1 MVENLS
7 PNNPESSSSDDDDT
21 DPKSK
26 SKKKAIGAF
35 AVVAKPSAKVNPK
48 REGLWSFTK
57 SNEAKSDD
65 QTADK
70 IDFFKKL
77 QSPDTQK
84 ELEAIKSK
92 TEQQLEPDEIASA
105 VQQLAAARLAEVA
118 ADPNYSEATVE
129 DDAVQ
134 AYLEAA
140 ADSGDIEEAF
150 TEVAATLEQPAEQS
164 EGIDKPADNEAVL
177 IDPSKISEGEI
188 NLHHENADD
197 EEAPAVNPTTTTNRS
212 ASKPTQAPTPPSQ
225 PANSGAN
232 LPPLPPVGRTS
243 APQPPFS
250 SRGGAPF
257 NTINVAPTAVQFASN
272 PNTISTATAA
282 TNERRALGNG
292 LIVGGIVG
300 YLYGRRRGRIKT
312 EKRLAPVRKSLERQV
327 KSLQT
332 ELLYKEEVIRAK
344 VRGVEAPL
352 LPKVSTAGTESAAAK
367 SRPEASAA
375 SAAKSNESAARIY
388 ETIFEPHIAKP
399 EDIGHVMVAATT
411 NPERSIS
418 TKPAKMTKAEELSAG
433 KQAETMNRSELLG
446 LSEKIAVDGTTLR
459 QIYETQLISEKGM
472 RRIVAEHLRGGNV
485 AKALRRELVERQIDF
500 ERDPI
505 LRDKN
510 HGGGSDG
517 GGKSALGA
525 MLVKAGVSQPD
536 DAEVIGSKVSKKKKT
551 QTSQTDQSVA
561 PKSTVADVSL
571 IVLISVLLLIIII
584 VLMRGY

>member
-48 REGLWSFTK
+48 REGLWSFAN

-77 QSPDTQK
+77 QSSDTQK
-84 ELEAIKSK
+84 DLEAIKSK

-118 ADPNYSEATVE
+118 ADPDHSESSAE

-140 ADSGDIEEAF
+140 ADSGDVEEAF
-150 TEVAATLEQPAEQS
+150 TEVATTLEQLAEQS
-164 EGIDKPADNEAVL
+164 EVIDKPAANETVL

-188 NLHHENADD
+188 NLRHENADD
-197 EEAPAVNPTTTTNRS
+197 EEEAPAVNPIATTNRS
-212 ASKPTQAPTPPSQ
+212 ASKPTQAPTPSSQ
-225 PANSGAN
+225 SANSGAN
-232 LPPLPPVGRTS
+232 LPPLPPVGSTS
-243 APQPPFS
+243 TPQPPFS
-250 SRGGAPF
+250 SRGGVPF
-257 NTINVAPTAVQFASN
+257 NTVNVAPTAVQSVGN
-272 PNTISTATAA
+272 PNTISTATAVA
-282 TNERRALGNG
+282 NERRALGNG

-352 LPKVSTAGTESAAAK
+352 PPKVSTAGVESAAAK
-367 SRPEASAA
+367 SRPEASAV
-375 SAAKSNESAARIY
+375 SAARIY
-388 ETIFEPHIAKP
+388 EKIFEPHIAKP

-433 KQAETMNRSELLG
+433 KQAETMSRSELLG

-510 HGGGSDG
+510 HGGGSLG

-536 DAEVIGSKVSKKKKT
+536 DAEVIGSKARKKKKA
-551 QTSQTDQSVA
+551 QTSQTDESAA
-561 PKSTVADVSL
+561 PKSAVADVSL
-571 IVLISVLLLIIII
+571 IALISVLLLIIII

>member
-48 REGLWSFTK
+48 REGLWSFTN

-77 QSPDTQK
+77 QSPDARK
-84 ELEAIKSK
+84 ELETIKSK

-118 ADPNYSEATVE
+118 ADPDHSESPAE

-140 ADSGDIEEAF
+140 ADSGDVEEAF

-188 NLHHENADD
+188 NLRHENADD
-197 EEAPAVNPTTTTNRS
+197 EEALAVSPTATTNRS
-212 ASKPTQAPTPPSQ
+212 ASKPTPAPTSSTQ
-225 PANSGAN
+225 PGNSGAN

-250 SRGGAPF
+250 SRGGVPF
-257 NTINVAPTAVQFASN
+257 NTVNVAPTAAQPARN

-282 TNERRALGNG
+282 ANERRALGNG

-352 LPKVSTAGTESAAAK
+352 PPKVSTAGVESAAAK
-367 SRPEASAA
+367 NRPEASAV
-375 SAAKSNESAARIY
+375 SAAQIY
-388 ETIFEPHIAKP
+388 EKIFEPHIAKP

-418 TKPAKMTKAEELSAG
+418 TKPARMTKAEELSAG

-551 QTSQTDQSVA
+551 QISQTDESAA
-561 PKSTVADVSL
+561 PKSAVADVSL
-571 IVLISVLLLIIII
+571 IALISVLLLIIII